1 MYWHLAGASRR
12 QDVRSI
18 GISPALRGGK
28 MSGVLASRRRF
39 AAARCPGGRVI
50 RVEHLTKRYG
60 ERVAVDDIN
69 FNVEPGEV
77 IGFLGPNGAGKSTTL
92 RMITGYLTPN
102 DGRIRI
108 GDVDAVAD
116 PVRARQ
122 LIGYMPESVPLY
134 RELRVEEYLRYRA
147 RLKGVP
153 RRHVAERVTKAL
165 ELGNVADVRHR
176 IIGQLSKGYRSRV
189 GLADALVADPP
200 LLILDEPTAGLDPNQ
215 IRQVRDLVRGLAGQ
229 KTVLLSTHI
238 LPEVEST
245 CGRVLIIHRGRIVGE
260 GEPGRLRIASEGGQV
275 LTVEGRGERT
285 RFEQVLAGA
294 EGVRRIAELTVLQPD
309 PPLVRVKLEVDGD
322 GTAESVFRAVAQA
335 GLTLREMRREQTSLE
350 DVFAKLTTRETEAEP
365 APDDPAVPPS
375 TAGGPTAASAPQE
388 TP

>member
-1 MYWHLAGASRR
+1 
-12 QDVRSI
+12 
-18 GISPALRGGK
+18 
-28 MSGVLASRRRF
+28 
-39 AAARCPGGRVI
+39 VI

-60 ERVAVDDIN
+60 ERVAVDDIS

-92 RMITGYLTPN
+92 RMITGYLSPN

-108 GDVDAVAD
+108 GDVDAVTD
-116 PVRARQ
+116 PVRARR

-147 RLKGVP
+147 RLKGVS
-153 RRHVAERVTKAL
+153 RRQIAERVTKSL
-165 ELGNVADVRHR
+165 ELANVADVRHR

-215 IRQVRDLVRGLAGQ
+215 IRQVRDLIRGLAGQ

-260 GEPGRLRIASEGGQV
+260 GEPGRLRIASEGGQL
-275 LTVEGRGERT
+275 LTLEGRGERA
-285 RFEQVLAGA
+285 RFEQVLSGTA
-294 EGVRRIAELTVLQPD
+294 GVRRIAEVTVLSPE
-309 PPLVRVKLEVDGD
+309 PAIVRLKLEVDDGD
-322 GTAESVFRAVAQA
+322 RVAEAVFSALAQA
-335 GLTLREMRREQTSLE
+335 GLVLRELRREQTSLE
-350 DVFAKLTTRETEAEP
+350 DVFAKLTTREADSEP
-365 APDDPAVPPS
+365 ARDDIAAPPS
-375 TAGGPTAASAPQE
+375 ASERDGEPASAGQE

>member
-1 MYWHLAGASRR
+1 
-12 QDVRSI
+12 
-18 GISPALRGGK
+18 
-28 MSGVLASRRRF
+28 
-39 AAARCPGGRVI
+39 VI

-92 RMITGYLTPN
+92 RMLTGYLSPN

-108 GDVDAVAD
+108 GEVDAVAD
-116 PVRARQ
+116 PVSARR

-134 RELRVEEYLRYRA
+134 RELRVEEYLQYRA

-153 RRHVAERVTKAL
+153 RKQVKERVAKSL
-165 ELGNVADVRHR
+165 ELANVADVRHR

-245 CGRVLIIHRGRIVGE
+245 CGRVVIIHRGRIVGE
-260 GEPGRLRIASEGGQV
+260 GEPGRLRVASEGGQV
-275 LTVEGRGERT
+275 ITIEGRGERA
-285 RFEQVLAGA
+285 RFEQVLA
-294 EGVRRIAELTVLQPD
+294 EVPGVRRVAEVTVLQPD
-309 PPLVRVKLEVDGD
+309 PPLVRVKLEADGD
-322 GTAESVFRAVAQA
+322 STAEAVFRAVAQA
-335 GLTLREMRREQTSLE
+335 GLVLRELRREQTSLE
-350 DVFAKLTTRETEAEP
+350 DVFAKLTTHEAE
-365 APDDPAVPPS
+365 ADDESSADD
-375 TAGGPTAASAPQE
+375 TAAPPADGGDRTEPPSAPQE